1 MGKRLLLFGPPGV
14 GKGTH
19 SRRLA
24 ADVGVP
30 HISTGDLF
38 REAMQRGTD
47 LGRRAAGFMNGGAL
61 VPDDVAVDAL
71 RERLARPDAAAGYL
85 LDGFP
90 RTVRQAQALESMM
103 VTGVTASPTA
113 AASAGPGIDYVLA
126 LEAPEDVLVKRLA
139 GRATCLACGVSFNT
153 VSRAPAVAGR
163 CDACGGT
170 LHQRPDDVEATV
182 RRRLTEYAAKT
193 SPVLAYL
200 RQQGW
205 AVRTIES
212 VGNVDEIY
220 GRIRQ
225 AVGN

>member
-38 REAMQRGTD
+38 REAMQRGSD
-47 LGRRAAGFMNGGAL
+47 LGCRAAGFMNGGAL

-71 RERLARPDAAAGYL
+71 RERLARPDAVAGYL

-90 RTVRQAQALESMM
+90 RTVAQAQALESMM
-103 VTGVTASPTA
+103 LATTAN
-113 AASAGPGIDYVLA
+113 AGHGIDCVLA
-126 LEAPEDVLVKRLA
+126 LEAPEEVLVRRLA
-139 GRATCLACGVSFNT
+139 GRATCLACGASFNI

-163 CDACGGT
+163 CDVCGGA

-182 RRRLTEYAAKT
+182 RQRLAEYVAKT
-193 SPVLAYL
+193 SPVLEYL
-200 RQQGW
+200 RRQGW
-205 AVRTIES
+205 PVRAIES
-212 VGNVDEIY
+212 VGEVDEIY

>member
-24 ADVGVP
+24 ADIGVP

-61 VPDDVAVDAL
+61 VADDIAVEAL
-71 RERLARPDAAAGYL
+71 RERLARPDAAGGYL

-90 RTVRQAQALESMM
+90 RTVPQAQALETMM
-103 VTGVTASPTA
+103 ADMAAGV
-113 AASAGPGIDYVLA
+113 DCVLA
-126 LEAPEDVLVKRLA
+126 LEAPEEVLVRRLA
-139 GRATCLACGVSFNT
+139 GRATCLSCGASFNT
-153 VSRAPAVAGR
+153 VSCAPVVAGR
-163 CDACGGT
+163 CDVCGGS

-182 RRRLTEYAAKT
+182 RQRLAEYVAKT
-193 SPVLAYL
+193 SPVLDHL
-200 RQQGW
+200 RRHGW
-205 AVRTIES
+205 PVRAIES
-212 VGNVDEIY
+212 VGDVDEIY

-225 AVGN
+225 AVGS